1 MEDETWIKLYRKIIK
16 SPIWD
21 NEKALKVW
29 IWCLIKATHD
39 DREQLVGNKIIK
51 LKKGQFVFGR
61 KKASEELQMTESMV
75 YRNINLLQDLQ
86 MLKIKP
92 NNKFSIVT
100 VEKWE
105 EYQATKSENEQQKPV
120 HLNNKRTTNEQQM
133 NTNKNVNNVN
143 NIYLYFI
150 NKYKAENLRKL
161 DEKMKFLREIAKE
174 EKYQE
179 LTPDEEYDLRDYILK
194 DMR

>member
-29 IWCLIKATHD
+29 IWCLIKATHE
-39 DREQLVGNKIIK
+39 DREQLIGNKIIN

-61 KKASEELQMTESMV
+61 KKASEELQMTESTV

-105 EYQATKSENEQQKPV
+105 DYQISNISNEQQKPV
-120 HLNNKRTTNEQQM
+120 HLNIKTTSSEQQM
-133 NTNKNVNNVN
+133 NTNKNVK

-150 NKYKAENLRKL
+150 NKYNELESKRFNDKMSFLNKL
-161 DEKMKFLREIAKE
+161 KEDEKYKQLNEEDENEII
-174 EKYQE
+174 
-179 LTPDEEYDLRDYILK
+179 DYVLK
-194 DMR
+194 N